1 MNISL
6 EAGLLVGSLLI
17 FGSLLMSKAGYRLG
31 IPTLFMFLLAGI
43 CFGKGGLGVE
53 FDDASVAKNIGT
65 IALCVILFSG
75 GMDTK
80 FKDIRPVLGPG
91 IVLSTAG
98 VLITTL
104 LSGVFI
110 YWISGWQQT
119 EIGLSLMGSFL
130 LAATISSTDSA
141 SVFNILRTQH
151 IGLKYQLKPLLELE
165 SGSNDPMAYLL
176 TIVFIQCILSG
187 TMPLEDVARS
197 FLMQFI
203 IGSLGGY
210 LLGKM
215 SVRLINRVRLGNI
228 ELYPI
233 LTLCLIFIIYCI
245 TTLLGG
251 NGFLA
256 IYLAGLIVGNN
267 SLFAKKDIGTFL
279 NGLAWLFQVIMFLM
293 LGLLVNPFDMLGV
306 TVTALLVS
314 MFLTLVARPVS
325 VWICLGLFGKRFSY
339 GCRFFVSWVG
349 LRGAAPI
356 IFATYP
362 VIEHIDGAGQIFNI
376 VFFVT
381 LLSLLFQGISIPWMA
396 KRFHLMVPENDS
408 NLQPDK

>member
-6 EAGLLVGSLLI
+6 ETGLLFCSLLI
-17 FGSLLMSKAGYRLG
+17 FGSLLISKAGHRFG
-31 IPTLFMFLLAGI
+31 IPTLFMFLFAGI

-53 FDDASVAKNIGT
+53 FNDASVAKNIGT

-80 FKDIRPVLGPG
+80 FKDIHPILGPG
-91 IVLSTAG
+91 IVLSTLG
-98 VLITTL
+98 VLVTTL
-104 LSGVFI
+104 LTGAFI

-119 EIGLSLMGSFL
+119 EIGFSLMGSFL
-130 LAATISSTDSA
+130 LAATVSSTDSA

-151 IGLKYQLKPLLELE
+151 IGLKHQLKPLLELE

-187 TMPLEDVARS
+187 TMPIQDIAKS
-197 FLMQFI
+197 FFLQFI

-210 LLGKM
+210 ILGKI
-215 SVRLINRVRLGNI
+215 SVRLINRVKLGNI

-233 LTLCLIFIIYCI
+233 LSLCLIFIIYCVI
-245 TTLLGG
+245 TLLGG

-256 IYLAGLIVGNN
+256 IYLAGLIVGN
-267 SLFAKKDIGTFL
+267 SPLFAKKDIGTFL
-279 NGLAWLFQVIMFLM
+279 NGLAWLFQVILFLM
-293 LGLLVNPFDMLGV
+293 LGLLVNPSDMLGV

-314 MFLTLVARPVS
+314 MFLTMIARPVS
-325 VWICLGLFGKRFSY
+325 VWLCLGFFGKKFSHR
-339 GCRFFVSWVG
+339 CKLFVSWVG

-362 VIEHIDGAGQIFNI
+362 VIEHIDGADQIFNI
-376 VFFVT
+376 VFFIT
-381 LLSLLFQGISIPWMA
+381 LLSLLFQGISIPWVA
-396 KRFHLMVPENDS
+396 KKLHLTILESPEI
-408 NLQPDK
+408 